1 MLNLLAALASLAL
14 IQDLDHGHHGHH
26 AAPEETQTVAR
37 STTFGDVRTVD
48 AEARTAVIRH
58 GAMSELGMSAMVMS
72 FHIAENVDITLFEPG
87 AALTLTV
94 INGEQGLEVIAAEP
108 EAEAG
113 HAH

>member
-14 IQDLDHGHHGHH
+14 SQDMDHGHHGHH